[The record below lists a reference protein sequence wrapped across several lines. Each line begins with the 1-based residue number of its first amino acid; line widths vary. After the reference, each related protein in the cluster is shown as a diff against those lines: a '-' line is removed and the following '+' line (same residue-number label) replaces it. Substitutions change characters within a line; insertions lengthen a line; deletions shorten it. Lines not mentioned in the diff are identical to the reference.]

1 MGMLIYG
8 SGDEYEIEDRA
19 LAHLKAVIGAKLR
32 RQESFFLSWANDS
45 EHGSGRRSLWLSP
58 SIPLQFRFFGSR
70 PPELNRA
77 WLEVLSDS
85 SHTPRGLQLIPE
97 SDVEGYLAGNGA
109 PRDAGTESHDQDHG

>member
-8 SGDEYEIEDRA
+8 SGDEYEIDDRA

-32 RQESFFLSWANDS
+32 RQEGFFLSWANDA

-77 WLEVLSDS
+77 WLEVLSET
-85 SHTPRGLQLIPE
+85 SHSPRGLQLIPE
-97 SDVEGYLAGNGA
+97 SEVERHLAGG
-109 PRDAGTESHDQDHG
+109 RLSHDSDGSHDHGED